1 MFYGITLAYQ
11 HTLPAGQVK
20 AGQYIISTKTIC
32 WIHINTTST
41 NLCTSRCNTNKTQQN
56 INIFLTVKPLQT
68 GTTSSKI
75 LCFQGGYSF
84 RESRVSLNRAN
95 LLSCLWINLCIVCGF
110 STLLISLHAR
120 DAIARIIS
128 SRRKGNLV
136 FIAYCKRKIICLFFQ
151 TSFHWERKISYSRQ
165 LFFNASHSF

>member
-1 MFYGITLAYQ
+1 MTSQQPHRIITEIFRDSYMKYHLILASFMMSLKCCLLIGRELSRDLNTRFWLALGYINQ
-11 HTLPAGQVK
+11 H
-20 AGQYIISTKTIC
+20 Y
-32 WIHINTTST
+32 
-41 NLCTSRCNTNKTQQN
+41 
-56 INIFLTVKPLQT
+56 
-68 GTTSSKI
+68 
-75 LCFQGGYSF
+75 Y
-84 RESRVSLNRAN
+84 SRVSLNRAN